1 MIISTATTEQLQ
13 EYKNFL
19 EAELAQEP
27 TPIDLWSAGVSPA
40 DYAAAREYMQRR
52 LLAVEDA
59 LARM

>member
-1 MIISTATTEQLQ
+1 MDISTATTEQLQ
-13 EYKNFL
+13 WYKDLL

-40 DYAAAREYMQRR
+40 RYAEAREYMQWR

-59 LARM
+59 LTRM